1 MKSGFVSIIGRP
13 NVGKS
18 TLLNAIIGQKVA
30 IMSDKAQ
37 TTRNTIS
44 GIYTTDDCQIVFV
57 DTPGI
62 HKPVSE
68 LGKRMTDVA
77 YQQTRGV
84 DAILVMVSAYDK
96 LGPGDEMIFERLSKS
111 TLPIYLIVNK
121 IDLFENKSDI
131 DRAIIQYKDKLNFKG
146 IFPISA
152 KEKTNLSFLL
162 DEIKGFLPEGP
173 KYYPDNQITDHPER
187 FIIGEMIREKV
198 LYFTREEIPHS
209 VAVVIESLKPDM
221 DDPAILECHATIYV
235 ERKSQKG
242 ILIGKN
248 GEMMKKIKT
257 NARRDIRNLLGS
269 NVYLEIWVKVKEDWR
284 NRSGALRQ
292 LGYGNDNF

>member
-18 TLLNAIIGQKVA
+18 TLLNALIGQKIA
-30 IMSDKAQ
+30 IMSDKPQ
-37 TTRNTIS
+37 TTRNIIS
-44 GIYTTDDCQIVFV
+44 GIYTKDDCQIIFV

-68 LGKRMTDVA
+68 LGQRMTDVA
-77 YQQTRGV
+77 YSQIRGV
-84 DAILVMVSAYDK
+84 DAILYMVSAYDRV
-96 LGPGDEMIFERLSKS
+96 GTGDEMIFERLK
-111 TLPIYLIVNK
+111 TAKVPVYLIINK
-121 IDLFENKSDI
+121 IDLLDSRAEI
-131 DRAIIQYKDKLNFKG
+131 DRVILEYKDKINFSG
-146 IFPISA
+146 VYPISA
-152 KEKTNLSFLL
+152 KEKINLPHLV

-173 KYYPDNQITDHPER
+173 KYYPDNQVTDHPER

-198 LYFTREEIPHS
+198 LYFTREEVPHS
-209 VAVVIESLKPDM
+209 VAVVIESLKPAV
-221 DDPAILECHATIYV
+221 DDPDMLECYATIYV

-242 ILIGKN
+242 ILIGHN

-257 NARRDIRNLLGS
+257 NARRDIRNLLG
-269 NVYLEIWVKVKEDWR
+269 NNLYLEIWVKVKEDWR

-292 LGYGNDNF
+292 MGYGTDNF